1 MSDCFP
7 GHVDIDSSGECSS
20 ACISQLHR
28 TDLFS
33 KTYWC
38 LGILIGYSWLS
49 LHITYLV
56 LGQFASIILFPPL
69 KLMVSHLFCYNG
81 IETHNFL

>member
-7 GHVDIDSSGECSS
+7 GHAAIDSNKECSS

-33 KTYWC
+33 KTYGC

-49 LHITYLV
+49 LHTTYLV
-56 LGQFASIILFPPL
+56 LGQFANIISFQPSKTDVFISVLF
-69 KLMVSHLFCYNG
+69 
-81 IETHNFL
+81 

>member
-7 GHVDIDSSGECSS
+7 GHVAIDSSRECSS
-20 ACISQLHR
+20 ACISQLQR
-28 TDLFS
+28 TDLFN
-33 KTYWC
+33 KTHGC

-56 LGQFASIILFPPL
+56 LGQFANIISFPPSQTDGFTSVL
-69 KLMVSHLFCYNG
+69 L
-81 IETHNFL
+81 

>member
-7 GHVDIDSSGECSS
+7 GHVAIDSSRECSS

-56 LGQFASIILFPPL
+56 LGQFASII
-69 KLMVSHLFCYNG
+69 S
-81 IETHNFL
+81 FLPSKTDDFTSVLL